1 MSRGSGAT
9 ILRDRNQLGAFD
21 RIRAIREGKGK
32 RSAFLEDSASDGPES
47 PDPPTPP
54 EPSREDLPSRQ
65 SSLSSE
71 NAPSQMLDSDSDSD
85 NASARPARRRLVKKS
100 QLNDDKEEEDRRVS
114 VGSPIRGQR
123 RKMGRGLVDS
133 DSSDDD
139 QADEDD
145 EGEDSDDDYAPA
157 DAGDDLSDAIGA
169 VTLSEEPVTYRPRNP
184 SASVASPRPPPFA
197 PAMPHRASTAQ
208 TAGGI
213 AERSAGSRGPTRA
226 TLSVADV
233 IAARVK
239 APPARNEPAPA
250 PKKRAAPA
258 PRAPAKA
265 PAAPRDSAPA
275 EPEGVRVEVPAPAQP
290 RDPRSAGDA
299 QGEPHEEETSRKE
312 AHVRPMRLKG
322 REGGPRFE
330 LAGDLASRLY
340 DHQRD
345 GVRWMWNL
353 QLCGRGGIL
362 ADDMGLGKT
371 LQVAAF
377 ASGLLRSGAA
387 RRFLV
392 LAPTTLLPH
401 WHKEFIVAGLR
412 DGTNLHKFAGGG
424 SKADR
429 DRALSKVRAHG
440 GVLLTTYGMVLHNDD
455 SLGAPASEED
465 AEKVAAAS
473 GRGAAVAAQD
483 MPPGAKGC
491 HWDWIVCDEGHKL
504 KNPNAQLP
512 RKVRTLPSSHRLII
526 TGTPIQ
532 NHLAELWALYDLCCP
547 GLLGDEAEFRREYS
561 KKIAA
566 GQSRDAT
573 QRQRSAGARASEELR
588 NKCKPFM
595 LRREKSSV
603 LARAKEEEEKERRAR
618 DDPGAQN
625 ADDAP
630 PPSGPR
636 TSIEAS
642 TTGWA
647 GVKHAPQQL
656 GTKNDLIVWL
666 PLRPAQER
674 LYRAFLKSNT
684 VRSALNKT
692 GSALS
697 AINILKKIC
706 DHPALCLAIT
716 ETSAADAAAT
726 SHVAGSS
733 PSRSPARDGREEGEE
748 GDEEEDDGDK
758 REARRL
764 AVAAAVAAAGLTESD
779 LGGAPDASGKCAF
792 LMSLL
797 RHLARAGHR
806 TLVFSQSRAMLDV
819 LESAARADGHDLV
832 RIDGKVPAD
841 ERHARVERFQSTPS
855 IPLALL
861 TSQVGGLGL
870 TLTAADRVVIY
881 DPAWNPAADSQS
893 VDRAYRIGQTRDVV
907 VYRLVTCGTVEEK
920 VYRRQVF
927 KGGLSRAGTQDGN
940 HFRYFSADETSQL
953 FEFSDTFTSKTQAEL
968 ERLHAHQRRW
978 TAELANV
985 EAPVI
990 ERLGCVGVSDHDL
1003 LFSKEDS
1010 TKAGD
1015 GASALSSFGGGGG
1028 GGGGGKA
1035 AGAKD
1040 KGGKGARGGWKGV
1053 DAGWGGD
1060 ARLAGLAIAAG
1071 SAVAAPPSS
1080 FASSSRATQRS
1091 PNPPKTTRSKAA
1103 ERLETL
1109 MAQRDKQK
1117 MLLSMDGM
1125 VSRLPDKGRSIEVR
1139 IEALE
1144 KEIAAA
1150 KAELRAKHGAGA
1162 PSAEATKSAAMAAL
1176 DAHIVRSAPARSPPP
1191 KTAQGASEEPRG
1203 DGGSNH
1209 EVEGAASPASAGDDG
1224 GAGDARDAGDAG
1236 DAGVAGDAGDAG
1248 DEEVDVTAGA
1258 DDESIAGTDDGDDV
1272 VSSPAR
1278 STPAPAPPPSVAAV
1292 AVASGDDG
1300 EDAGKSSDEV
1310 FDTVPGTPTGAREVD
1325 DLSAMLGGMGVR

>member
-32 RSAFLEDSASDGPES
+32 RSTFLEDSASDGPES

-71 NAPSQMLDSDSDSD
+71 NAPSRMLDSDSDSD
-85 NASARPARRRLVKKS
+85 DASARPARRRLVKKS
-100 QLNDDKEEEDRRVS
+100 QLNDDKEEEEDRRVS

-123 RKMGRGLVDS
+123 RKMGRGLVES

-139 QADEDD
+139 EVDD
-145 EGEDSDDDYAPA
+145 ETADDDDDDDYAPA
-157 DAGDDLSDAIGA
+157 NAGDDLSDAIGA
-169 VTLSEEPVTYRPRNP
+169 VTLSEEPVAYRPKA
-184 SASVASPRPPPFA
+184 SASVASPRPAPFA
-197 PAMPHRASTAQ
+197 PAMPKRVSTA
-208 TAGGI
+208 TA
-213 AERSAGSRGPTRA
+213 AMPPAAAKPGPTRA

-233 IAARVK
+233 ITARAK
-239 APPARNEPAPA
+239 APSARNEPVPA

-258 PRAPAKA
+258 PRP
-265 PAAPRDSAPA
+265 PAPRDSAPA
-275 EPEGVRVEVPAPAQP
+275 ETAVRDPAPAQP

-299 QGEPHEEETSRKE
+299 AGPHKET
-312 AHVRPMRLKG
+312 HVRPMRLKG
-322 REGGPRFE
+322 HEGGPRFE
-330 LAGDLASRLY
+330 LAGDLAARLY

-353 QLCGRGGIL
+353 QLLGRGGIL

-412 DGTNLHKFAGGG
+412 DGVNLHKFAGGG

-483 MPPGAKGC
+483 MPSGAKGC

-603 LARAKEEEEKERRAR
+603 LAKAKEEEQKEVKAV
-618 DDPGAQN
+618 DPEAQN
-625 ADDAP
+625 ADNAAA
-630 PPSGPR
+630 GPR

-726 SHVAGSS
+726 SHVARSS

-748 GDEEEDDGDK
+748 GDEEEEDGDK

-792 LMSLL
+792 LMSLI
-797 RHLARAGHR
+797 RHLARSGHR

-953 FEFSDTFTSKTQAEL
+953 FEFSEDAARGSKTQAEL

-1010 TKAGD
+1010 TKAGG
-1015 GASALSSFGGGGG
+1015 GASVLSAGGGGG
-1028 GGGGGKA
+1028 GKGGAGGKA

-1071 SAVAAPPSS
+1071 SAAAAPPSS
-1080 FASSSRATQRS
+1080 FASSSDKPPTAT
-1091 PNPPKTTRSKAA
+1091 PKTTRSKAA

-1150 KAELRAKHGAGA
+1150 KAELRAKHGAGVPA
-1162 PSAEATKSAAMAAL
+1162 TEASKSAAMAAL
-1176 DAHIVRSAPARSPPP
+1176 DAHIARATPARAPPSD
-1191 KTAQGASEEPRG
+1191 KTVQGASEEPRG
-1203 DGGSNH
+1203 DGGSDP
-1209 EVEGAASPASAGDDG
+1209 EVKGAASPRDTDD
-1224 GAGDARDAGDAG
+1224 
-1236 DAGVAGDAGDAG
+1236 GVAGDAGEDG
-1248 DEEVDVTAGA
+1248 DEEVVDVTACA
-1258 DDESIAGTDDGDDV
+1258 DDESIAGTDDGDDAG
-1272 VSSPAR
+1272 SSPAR
-1278 STPAPAPPPSVAAV
+1278 STPAPAPPPSVAV
-1292 AVASGDDG
+1292 APGDV
-1300 EDAGKSSDEV
+1300 EDAAESSDEV
-1310 FDTVPGTPTGAREVD
+1310 FDTAPSTPTGAREVD

>member
-1 MSRGSGAT
+1 
-9 ILRDRNQLGAFD
+9 
-21 RIRAIREGKGK
+21 
-32 RSAFLEDSASDGPES
+32 
-47 PDPPTPP
+47 
-54 EPSREDLPSRQ
+54 
-65 SSLSSE
+65 
-71 NAPSQMLDSDSDSD
+71 
-85 NASARPARRRLVKKS
+85 
-100 QLNDDKEEEDRRVS
+100 
-114 VGSPIRGQR
+114 
-123 RKMGRGLVDS
+123 
-133 DSSDDD
+133 
-139 QADEDD
+139 
-145 EGEDSDDDYAPA
+145 
-157 DAGDDLSDAIGA
+157 
-169 VTLSEEPVTYRPRNP
+169 
-184 SASVASPRPPPFA
+184 
-197 PAMPHRASTAQ
+197 
-208 TAGGI
+208 
-213 AERSAGSRGPTRA
+213 
-226 TLSVADV
+226 
-233 IAARVK
+233 
-239 APPARNEPAPA
+239 
-250 PKKRAAPA
+250 
-258 PRAPAKA
+258 
-265 PAAPRDSAPA
+265 
-275 EPEGVRVEVPAPAQP
+275 
-290 RDPRSAGDA
+290 
-299 QGEPHEEETSRKE
+299 
-312 AHVRPMRLKG
+312 
-322 REGGPRFE
+322 
-330 LAGDLASRLY
+330 
-340 DHQRD
+340 
-345 GVRWMWNL
+345 MWNL
-353 QLCGRGGIL
+353 QLLGRGGIL

-412 DGTNLHKFAGGG
+412 DGVNLHKFAGGG
-424 SKADR
+424 SRADR

-483 MPPGAKGC
+483 MPPGAKER

-603 LARAKEEEEKERRAR
+603 LARAKEEEEKERKQ
-618 DDPGAQN
+618 AQN
-625 ADDAP
+625 DPEGRNAAAAA
-630 PPSGPR
+630 GPR

-726 SHVAGSS
+726 SHVARSS

-748 GDEEEDDGDK
+748 GDEEEEDGDK

-792 LMSLL
+792 LMSLI
-797 RHLARAGHR
+797 RHLARSGHR

-953 FEFSDTFTSKTQAEL
+953 FEFSDDATRGSKTQKEL

-1010 TKAGD
+1010 TRAGD
-1015 GASALSSFGGGGG
+1015 GASVLSAGGGGG
-1028 GGGGGKA
+1028 GRPGGGGGKA
-1035 AGAKD
+1035 TGAKD

-1071 SAVAAPPSS
+1071 SAAAAPPSS
-1080 FASSSRATQRS
+1080 FASSSRPLEAEK
-1091 PNPPKTTRSKAA
+1091 PPKTTRSKAA

-1125 VSRLPDKGRSIEVR
+1125 VSKLPDKGRSIEVR

-1150 KAELRAKHGAGA
+1150 KAELKAKYGAGA
-1162 PSAEATKSAAMAAL
+1162 PASEASKSAAMAAL
-1176 DAHIVRSAPARSPPP
+1176 DAHIARSAPARAPPRDE
-1191 KTAQGASEEPRG
+1191 TVQGASEEPRG
-1203 DGGSNH
+1203 DGGSDP
-1209 EVEGAASPASAGDDG
+1209 EVEGAASSARDG
-1224 GAGDARDAGDAG
+1224 NDAGDAG
-1236 DAGVAGDAGDAG
+1236 GSYAEE
-1248 DEEVDVTAGA
+1248 DEELDVTAGA
-1258 DDESIAGTDDGDDV
+1258 DDESIAGTDDGDDAG
-1272 VSSPAR
+1272 SSPAR
-1278 STPAPAPPPSVAAV
+1278 STPAPAPPPSVA
-1292 AVASGDDG
+1292 SGDDE
-1300 EDAGKSSDEV
+1300 EDAGETSDEV
-1310 FDTVPGTPTGAREVD
+1310 FETAPSTPTGAREVD